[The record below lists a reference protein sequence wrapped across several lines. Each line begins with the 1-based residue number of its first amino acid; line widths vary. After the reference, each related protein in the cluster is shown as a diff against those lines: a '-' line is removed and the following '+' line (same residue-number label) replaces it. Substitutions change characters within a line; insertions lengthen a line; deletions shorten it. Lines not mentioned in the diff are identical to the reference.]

1 MSDVP
6 PGTNGT
12 INLTGLLGQLA
23 AHEDDAKED
32 CARAIWEL
40 SEALKTTAPAPTD
53 FKISLRV

>member
-23 AHEDDAKED
+23 AHEADAKED

-40 SEALKTTAPAPTD
+40 SEALKTTVLAPID
-53 FKISLRV
+53 FNIFRRV